1 MAAVAALLTSCSKDD
16 TFGGPTRG
24 KVTFE
29 VSTPELATRYGEGTT
44 ATALQYAVYDMIEDA
59 TSGKLVDT
67 GKATL
72 NNKTATVSID
82 LVEGRKYTA
91 IFWAD
96 AGENASP
103 YTFTPE
109 TKTVSYTDVNALE
122 ANQEAYDAFYA
133 FVPQADIKV
142 GQTVNV
148 TLKRPFAQLRIETSD
163 TDRAKQL
170 GVEVVKTGI
179 TVNAYTSFNLET
191 GAVDGQQNITF
202 KPTDKASAS
211 TTVGE
216 VTYDLISMNYVLV
229 NTRETVDVTLNFTDD
244 VNGTEESYVR
254 KYSSVSVE
262 RNHRTLVR
270 GTILTDPTQFN
281 VTVSEDFTDDIS
293 EDRNTSE
300 TLVVST
306 ADEIIDAFE
315 NLNDDDPS
323 NDPGTI
329 VLGDDIDLNEVLLIG
344 STSTINAKAQNS
356 LSTNAVT
363 RTETE
368 TPTIVI
374 DGNGKTISST
384 ATRVIRI
391 QQSNI
396 NVEINNLTIDVAS
409 NVAGNGSNPDS
420 NRGISID
427 GNLQNVSLT
436 LNNCN
441 IEFTDDE
448 VGKDWAY
455 AVNVSGN
462 GTGHNVTINGGKYE
476 GANVVNVHGAN
487 NIVTVNNATLTSLY
501 PANNTYG
508 ACIWVLQ
515 NQGSKVFAKGNTF
528 NGDNAVAFNLGEGT
542 ELTES
547 DNIDNCLDYKEIN
560 GNYCIFTAD
569 GLVWVEAQ
577 TDGFF
582 AGKTVK
588 LMSDID
594 MTDVTIANP
603 IRFWNPENRTTF
615 DGQNHTISNLTMS
628 TTSTAKNPFGLF
640 SGTADIKN
648 IKFDN
653 ANISG
658 YSYVAVVAGSLYGN
672 IENCHVSNS
681 SVKCTYWMAGALSGQ
696 YNSGNVTNCSVTNT
710 TVTGPAAVG
719 ALVGVVNETSG
730 ERKLDN
736 CTVTDCKVIQEGSF
750 GGDYDKMFGAAVGL
764 INIENS
770 TVRFNGTVTN
780 TTVKGEASND
790 DNIIGDFDGST
801 KVYINGKEPKSESQ
815 KALEAAIAV
824 AADGETVTLS
834 EDVVATQTIV
844 IPEGKNITLDLN
856 SKTITGTMHK
866 NNGAVIKNVGTLI
879 VKNGVISSTA
889 NNGGSAIANSG
900 TLEVESTTL
909 NGAPNADG
917 SWPSYTV
924 NNTGAMTVNNTTI
937 TSHHGAVASY
947 NDNAVVTLNNSE
959 INMAGIPGFTSHGI
973 YTYNN
978 GKVVVNG
985 GTYANNA
992 TDQAASGASV
1002 INGAVEVNAGTFT
1015 GRIENYYGTPVLK
1028 GGTYSVNPNAKFIAN
1043 GYKVV
1048 DNGNGTWSVVAE

>member
-1 MAAVAALLTSCSKDD
+1 
-16 TFGGPTRG
+16 
-24 KVTFE
+24 
-29 VSTPELATRYGEGTT
+29 
-44 ATALQYAVYDMIEDA
+44 
-59 TSGKLVDT
+59 
-67 GKATL
+67 
-72 NNKTATVSID
+72 
-82 LVEGRKYTA
+82 
-91 IFWAD
+91 
-96 AGENASP
+96 
-103 YTFTPE
+103 
-109 TKTVSYTDVNALE
+109 
-122 ANQEAYDAFYA
+122 DAFYA